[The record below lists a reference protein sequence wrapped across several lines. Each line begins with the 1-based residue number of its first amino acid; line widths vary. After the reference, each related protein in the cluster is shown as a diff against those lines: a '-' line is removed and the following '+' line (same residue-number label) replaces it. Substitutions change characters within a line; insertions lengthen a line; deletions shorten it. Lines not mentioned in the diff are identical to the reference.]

1 MRPGRRKSS
10 SSRVYTVEEFGTST
24 IRTITWSFPSLKHSG
39 DFLQYSSRSMCVAV
53 IDTFETTLIFDYV
66 PPSTPQ

>member
-1 MRPGRRKSS
+1 MRPGRRKPF

-53 IDTFETTLIFDYV
+53 IKTFEPILGFDYM
-66 PPSTPQ
+66 PSSTPQ